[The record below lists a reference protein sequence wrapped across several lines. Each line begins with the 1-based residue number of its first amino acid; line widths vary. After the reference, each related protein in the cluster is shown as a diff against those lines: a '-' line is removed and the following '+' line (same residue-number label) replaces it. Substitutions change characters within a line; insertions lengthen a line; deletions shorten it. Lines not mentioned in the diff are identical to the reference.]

1 MYLNQALSLVIPQI
15 PRFRSL
21 TICTDAIPDA
31 LRHFRCRAPLLQD
44 LVIDVLFD
52 GDLSSLHELSLVG
65 VTTDLPWTNMANLG
79 ILNLSFPPR
88 HTVTVTRLLD
98 FLESAPLLHTI
109 DMVDSIP
116 NSSDSPPG
124 RVVSLRRLNT
134 LTIYADPVHSILN
147 HLCIPTGASLMVWT
161 TFRGEASPLLYY
173 LLEPLPT
180 SATSGISLR

>member
-1 MYLNQALSLVIPQI
+1 ME
-15 PRFRSL
+15 
-21 TICTDAIPDA
+21 
-31 LRHFRCRAPLLQD
+31 LQQTYRGQTWQTSG
-44 LVIDVLFD
+44 F
-52 GDLSSLHELSLVG
+52 
-65 VTTDLPWTNMANLG
+65 
-79 ILNLSFPPR
+79 SFPPR

-109 DMVDSIP
+109 YMVDSIP

-173 LLEPLPT
+173 LPET
-180 SATSGISLR
+180 SPNISNLWHITAVNLCFHAKDKCAQLSGPSGSLRLFARWEDRVIPSFTMDHRSLHSPNSRIFQRSGG